1 MSPTL
6 AGGFFTTD
14 LPGRSKNTGV
24 AYPFS
29 KGTFQPRKWT
39 RVSCIPGRFC
49 TSWATQEA
57 QLTSSQTVPPD
68 FTPDLQFSLINVF
81 LIDLLFTIIFLGPC
95 LEVYFILFYFANFV
109 LFCSFS
115 SISLFEEFF
124 EDEKSYVKCKA
135 SALRTLQRDNVK
147 GMKSQCTRTEANG
160 KRQFPKRT
168 WNLTT
173 TILITPENLGSPFHL
188 KSWKHCLIY
197 H

>member
-1 MSPTL
+1 
-6 AGGFFTTD
+6 
-14 LPGRSKNTGV
+14 
-24 AYPFS
+24 
-29 KGTFQPRKWT
+29 
-39 RVSCIPGRFC
+39 
-49 TSWATQEA
+49 
-57 QLTSSQTVPPD
+57 
-68 FTPDLQFSLINVF
+68 VF

-168 WNLTT
+168 
-173 TILITPENLGSPFHL
+173 
-188 KSWKHCLIY
+188 
-197 H
+197 

>member
-29 KGTFQPRKWT
+29 KVTFQPRNWT

-95 LEVYFILFYFANFV
+95 LEVYFIFLFFFFLLTLY
-109 LFCSFS
+109 S
-115 SISLFEEFF
+115 SVASLQLAYL
-124 EDEKSYVKCKA
+124 KSSLKMKSPMLNAKHQLYTLCKQIMWRAWKA
-135 SALRTLQRDNVK
+135 SALEQKQMGEGNFQK
-147 GMKSQCTRTEANG
+147 EHE
-160 KRQFPKRT
+160 
-168 WNLTT
+168 
-173 TILITPENLGSPFHL
+173 I
-188 KSWKHCLIY
+188 
-197 H
+197 